1 MWVFSCSEE
10 VKMTITVEK
19 LAESLGVTP
28 GTISKAKKKLG
39 IESKSLSESQ
49 ADAISNYLQGT
60 SLKIGNS
67 FEEKPNSEDFVPNVR
82 EIDKKDDSSMLDFLQ
97 DCKEQYVENQ
107 RMLKR
112 LQYEIE
118 SQSSMIVM
126 NGNRTVSI
134 SPHFK
139 PIESLQKINIQ
150 LRNQIISIED
160 ALGRDPKA
168 DKDDDPF
175 A

>member
-1 MWVFSCSEE
+1 
-10 VKMTITVEK
+10 MTITVKK

-39 IESKSLSESQ
+39 IESETLTETQ
-49 ADAISNYLQGT
+49 ADAVSNFLQGT
-60 SLKIGNS
+60 SLMRANAI
-67 FEEKPNSEDFVPNVR
+67 EEMQSSDEFVPVVR
-82 EIDKKDDSSMLDFLQ
+82 EIDKKDESSMLDFLQ

-107 RMLKR
+107 RMIQR
-112 LQYEIE
+112 LQHELD
-118 SQSSMIVM
+118 SQSSFIVM
-126 NGNRTVSI
+126 NGNRTVSV

-139 PIESLQKINIQ
+139 PIESLQKVNIH

-168 DKDDDPF
+168 DKEDDPF

>member
-1 MWVFSCSEE
+1 
-10 VKMTITVEK
+10 MTITVEK

-39 IESKSLSESQ
+39 IESKTLSESQ
-49 ADAISNYLQGT
+49 ADAISNFLQGT
-60 SLKIGNS
+60 SLKRANAI
-67 FEEKPNSEDFVPNVR
+67 EEMHGSEDFVPNVR
-82 EIDKKDDSSMLDFLQ
+82 EIDKQDDSSMLDFLQ

-107 RMLKR
+107 RMIKR
-112 LQYEIE
+112 LQFEIE

-126 NGNRTVSI
+126 NGNRTVSV

-139 PIESLQKINIQ
+139 PIEALQKINIQ
-150 LRNQIISIED
+150 LRNQIISIEE
-160 ALGRDPKA
+160 ALGRDPKT

>member
-1 MWVFSCSEE
+1 MCSGE
-10 VKMTITVEK
+10 VKMAITVEK
-19 LAESLGVTP
+19 LAGSLGVTP

-39 IESKSLSESQ
+39 IEDKTLTESQ

-60 SLKIGNS
+60 SLKRANA
-67 FEEKPNSEDFVPNVR
+67 FEQMQTSGDFVPNVR
-82 EIDKKDDSSMLDFLQ
+82 EIDKQDDSSMLAFLQ
-97 DCKEQYVENQ
+97 DCKEQYVSNQ
-107 RMLKR
+107 RMIQR
-112 LQYEIE
+112 LQFEIE

-126 NGNRTVSI
+126 NGNRTVSV

-139 PIESLQKINIQ
+139 PIEALQKINIQ

-168 DKDDDPF
+168 DREDDPF